1 METKPIFSSSLM
13 AGVVISILLI
23 IFKLVL
29 FLLDVDEQSYL
40 QFIYYV
46 IFALGL
52 AWAMYSVRNNRLD
65 GFATYGKAFTIGLYA
80 SIAVAVVMAIYT
92 YVYMK
97 YIDPSFVNDMLS
109 QAEDKMI
116 EANPDMSEDDINKAL
131 EMTKMFMQPGLMS
144 IFSIF
149 GSVITGSL
157 LSLIIAIFVRRE
169 STTIEV

>member
-1 METKPIFSSSLM
+1 METKSIFSSSIM
-13 AGVVISILLI
+13 AGVVISIILV

-40 QFIYYV
+40 QFIYYI

-52 AWAMYSVRNNRLD
+52 VWAMYSVRNNRLD

-80 SIAVAVVMAIYT
+80 SIAVAVVMALYT
-92 YVYMK
+92 YIYMK
-97 YIDPSFVNDMLS
+97 YIDPAFVNNMLS

-116 EANPDMSEDDINKAL
+116 EANPNMSEDELNRAL
-131 EMTKMFMQPGLMS
+131 EMTKMFMQPGIMS

-149 GSVITGSL
+149 GSLITGSI